1 MSGDTSI
8 ESQPLYQLGLW
19 VNGLI
24 DAAIGKAV
32 ELFDRAMQDAT
43 HTLTLLA
50 VVGLGCAVLAWL
62 LGAVFSRA
70 NRPPA
75 PARSARAPGRGHPDR
90 ADAAGEPGRAAA
102 AQRRA
107 AAQAAQAAV
116 VVEPHP
122 ALAGGRLTRAPASP
136 AGYRPTRPLAPG
148 SIRRRR
154 MPSAKRVSESS
165 SGSYPIKRR
174 ALAML
179 QKARVLSLT
188 P

>member
-1 MSGDTSI
+1 MSSDTSI

-32 ELFDRAMQDAT
+32 GWFDRAMQDPT

-75 PARSARAPGRGHPDR
+75 PARPAVAPAVVIQTGRTPR
-90 ADAAGEPGRAAA
+90 VSRAAPP
-102 AQRRA
+102 RRS
-107 AAQAAQAAV
+107 
-116 VVEPHP
+116 
-122 ALAGGRLTRAPASP
+122 GAP
-136 AGYRPTRPLAPG
+136 RP
-148 SIRRRR
+148 
-154 MPSAKRVSESS
+154 
-165 SGSYPIKRR
+165 KRR
-174 ALAML
+174 KRRSSNPLL
-179 QKARVLSLT
+179 RWLGVG
-188 P
+188 

>member
-70 NRPPA
+70 NRSPA
-75 PARSARAPGRGHPDR
+75 PARSACAPGRGHPDR

-102 AQRRA
+102 RNGAPAASGASGGRRR
-107 AAQAAQAAV
+107 
-116 VVEPHP
+116 PHP
-122 ALAGGRLTRAPASP
+122 ALAGGGLTRAPASP

>member
-1 MSGDTSI
+1 MSGDTSL
-8 ESQPLYQLGLW
+8 ESQPLYKLGLW

-32 ELFDRAMQDAT
+32 ELFDRAMQDAS
-43 HTLTLLA
+43 HTLTVLA

-75 PARSARAPGRGHPDR
+75 PARSAVAPAVVIQTGRTPR
-90 ADAAGEPGRAAA
+90 VSRAAPL
-102 AQRRA
+102 RRSGA
-107 AAQAAQAAV
+107 PRPKRASAV

-122 ALAGGRLTRAPASP
+122 ALAGGRLSRGPASP
-136 AGYRPTRPLAPG
+136 AGYSPTRPLAPG

-154 MPSAKRVSESS
+154 MPAAKRVSELS
-165 SGSYPIKRR
+165 SGAYPINCR

-179 QKARVLSLT
+179 QKARVLLLT